1 MENDEIL
8 TRLVEVEQLSKSNT
22 KRLDE
27 LSETAGAVKEL
38 ATSVSVMAN
47 EMTHINKNQ
56 EQIAKDV
63 ADIKDKPARRW
74 EQVVEKVI
82 FGVICTALGALVSLA
97 IGKLF

>member
-1 MENDEIL
+1 MGNEEIL
-8 TRLVEVEQLSKSNT
+8 TRLVEVEQRSKSNT

-63 ADIKDKPARRW
+63 ADIKAIPAKRW
-74 EQVVEKVI
+74 NQVIEKVI
-82 FGVICTALGALVSLA
+82 MGLICTGLGALVTIA

>member
-1 MENDEIL
+1 MEQTEIIE
-8 TRLVEVEQLSKSNT
+8 RLVATEARSKSNS

-27 LSETAGAVKEL
+27 MSETVSAVKDL

-47 EMTHINKNQ
+47 EMTHINKSQ

-63 ADIKDKPARRW
+63 AVIKDKPAKRW

-82 FGVICTALGALVSLA
+82 FGVVCTALGALVSLA